1 MNDPVSGCPVYKN
14 EGCSHVDGYLCDYPD
29 CDIMKTYTLKP
40 MSTEDKKNLIK
51 ELLGL
56 RNETTTNQ

>member
-1 MNDPVSGCPVYKN
+1 MIDDPVKGCPVYKN

-29 CDIMKTYTLKP
+29 CHIMKAYMMKP

-51 ELLGL
+51 ELLGVK
-56 RNETTTNQ
+56 NDE

>member
-1 MNDPVSGCPVYKN
+1 MVNSNDPVKGCPIYKN
-14 EGCSHVDGYLCDYPD
+14 EGCSHVDGYLCDYPN
-29 CDIMKTYTLKP
+29 CDMMQAYMLKP

-56 RNETTTNQ
+56 KND